1 MTSVP
6 SVDGSPAEITE
17 ALLTASR
24 ALVAVAARSLAAA
37 AGAEVTLPQYRALVV
52 LAAKGQCRV
61 GDLADALEIHPS
73 TATRL
78 CDRLVEHKLVKRA
91 VDRANRRETAISL
104 SANGRDVVE
113 NVTTVRRRE
122 IRAIVDRIPEELQ
135 RPAIAAL
142 RAFSDAAGEPAQAS
156 WTLGWS

>member
-37 AGAEVTLPQYRALVV
+37 GAEVTLPQDRALVV